1 MPRGAS
7 FQGPR
12 KSAAS
17 WPRPW
22 RILALIVLLASTQG
36 LAQQGVTGRGNA
48 RQHSKI
54 SPLLQEAEDLLRQGS
69 IDEGKRKIQEE
80 LQRNPASVDGYNLLG
95 IVYTDQR
102 DYPNALEAFQQ
113 ALKLDPS
120 STRALNNLENIDTAE
135 NKL

>member
-7 FQGPR
+7 SQGPR

-22 RILALIVLLASTQG
+22 RILALIVLLAATHG
-36 LAQQGVTGRGNA
+36 FAQQGVPGNA